1 MPAGAWQGPDQSAYR
16 LAFGIVSR
24 HTYEASEYSMRIL
37 MLHVKDVHHLYA
49 ARNWSF

>member
-1 MPAGAWQGPDQSAYR
+1 VHVGIIDRKPAYR

-37 MLHVKDVHHLYA
+37 MRHVKDVHHLYA
-49 ARNWSF
+49 ARNWSL